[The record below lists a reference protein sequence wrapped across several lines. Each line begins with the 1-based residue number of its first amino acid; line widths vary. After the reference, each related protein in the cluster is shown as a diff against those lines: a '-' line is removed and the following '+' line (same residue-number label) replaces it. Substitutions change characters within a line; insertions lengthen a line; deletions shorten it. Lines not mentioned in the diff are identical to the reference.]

1 MIRRVQPL
9 HLLPTDRYL
18 RFGTKA
24 LGGTLVRAVFEDG
37 VDHQAQSS
45 RFGCDIRLIEESVLT
60 LQL

>member
-1 MIRRVQPL
+1 VIRRVQPL

-24 LGGTLVRAVFEDG
+24 LGGTLVSAVFEDG

-45 RFGCDIRLIEESVLT
+45 RGSDAISAQCAAT
-60 LQL
+60 